1 MVTLAPRARTRAVD
15 SRLST
20 RRLRVAQV
28 ITKFT
33 AGAGAIT
40 LHGAAALDQ
49 SRYVVTILA
58 PEGGPFTARAESA
71 GLQMVALRHMVPDL
85 DPGSDLRC
93 MVELV
98 RLLESGRYDLVHTHS
113 AKAGAIG
120 RSAAR
125 AVRVP
130 AIVHSFHGFP
140 FHEFQSRARRR
151 AYLAIERRLARITDQ
166 FVTDGTWV
174 AAEAVRL
181 GISPPERI
189 RAISSPIDTDVCP
202 ATDATRAEAR
212 RALMLP
218 ATAKIVGTV
227 ARLDQQKDPL
237 NLIKAMAVLDRP
249 EVFCVWIGDGSLR
262 RNMEEQVRR
271 HRLEDRFLFLG
282 ERTDVPT
289 LLPAFDAFVMPS
301 LYEGLPC
308 AIVEAMACGVP
319 VVATAVNSVPEVV
332 MPGRTGLLVRPR
344 DPRSLARAL
353 AYLLDHPDH
362 AARMGRA
369 AREGLGDRFR
379 PETLGQDLMEVYDQA
394 LSGARHGGTLSPPAY
409 GFQTERFD
417 AGDA

>member
-1 MVTLAPRARTRAVD
+1 MLTVAARARAFD
-15 SRLST
+15 SSLLT

-40 LHGAAALDQ
+40 LHGAIALDQ
-49 SRYVVTILA
+49 SRYAVTIMA
-58 PEGGPFTARAESA
+58 PEGGPLTARAESA
-71 GLQMVALRHMVPDL
+71 GLEMVALRHMVPDL
-85 DPGSDLRC
+85 DPSSDLRC
-93 MVELV
+93 MCELV
-98 RLLESGRYDLVHTHS
+98 RLLDSGRYDLVHTHS

-120 RSAAR
+120 RWAAR

-151 AYLAIERRLARITDQ
+151 AYLAIERRLARFTDQ

-174 AAEAVRL
+174 AAEAIRL
-181 GISPPERI
+181 GISSPERI
-189 RAISSPIDTDVCP
+189 RAISSPIDMNVRP
-202 ATDATRAEAR
+202 ATDAARAEAR

-218 ATAKIVGTV
+218 AEAKIVGTV

-237 NLIKAMAVLDRP
+237 NLIKAIAVLDRP
-249 EVFCVWIGDGSLR
+249 DVFCVWIGDGSLR
-262 RNMEEQVRR
+262 QSMKEQIQRYQ
-271 HRLEDRFLFLG
+271 LEGRFLLLG
-282 ERTDVPT
+282 ERIDVPA

-332 MPGRTGLLVRPR
+332 IPGRTGLLVRPR
-344 DPRSLARAL
+344 DARSLARAL
-353 AYLLDHPDH
+353 AYLLDHPEH
-362 AARMGRA
+362 AARMVRA

-379 PETLGQDLMEVYDQA
+379 PEALGQDLMEVYDQA
-394 LSGARHGGTLSPPAY
+394 MSGGRWAGSLGSSANGTGPKRVDGES
-409 GFQTERFD
+409 T
-417 AGDA
+417 

>member
-1 MVTLAPRARTRAVD
+1 MVTVAAPARPVD
-15 SRLST
+15 SSSLT
-20 RRLRVAQV
+20 RPLRVAQV

-49 SRYVVTILA
+49 SRYAVTILA
-58 PEGGPFTARAESA
+58 PEGGPFAARAESA
-71 GLQMVALRHMVPDL
+71 GLEMVALRHMVPDL

-93 MVELV
+93 MRELV
-98 RLLESGRYDLVHTHS
+98 RQLGSGRYDLVHTHS

-125 AVRVP
+125 VVRVP

-174 AAEAVRL
+174 AAEAIRL

-189 RAISSPIDTDVCP
+189 RAISSPVDTDVRP
-202 ATDATRAEAR
+202 TTDAARAQAR
-212 RALMLP
+212 RSLMLP
-218 ATAKIVGTV
+218 AKAKIVGTV

-237 NLIKAMAVLDRP
+237 NLIKAIAFLDRP
-249 EVFCVWIGDGSLR
+249 DVFCVWIGDGSLR
-262 RNMEEQVRR
+262 QIMEEQIQRR
-271 HRLEDRFLFLG
+271 GLHGRFLLVG
-282 ERTDVPT
+282 ERVDVPA

-332 MPGRTGLLVRPR
+332 ISGRTGLLVRPR
-344 DPRSLARAL
+344 DARSLARAI
-353 AYLLDHPDH
+353 AYLLDHPDP
-362 AARMGRA
+362 AARMVRA
-369 AREGLGDRFR
+369 AREGLGERFR
-379 PETLGQDLMEVYDQA
+379 PETLGRDLMEVYDEA
-394 LSGARHGGTLSPPAY
+394 LIGSRWADGLGSSATGSGSGSDGGGT
-409 GFQTERFD
+409 
-417 AGDA
+417 

>member
-28 ITKFT
+28 STKFT

-125 AVRVP
+125 VVRVP

-394 LSGARHGGTLSPPAY
+394 LSGARHGGTLNPPAY